1 MFLGF
6 ILVFM
11 VIISFLRREYVINR
25 VYKYILE
32 KGAGS
37 AYTRGA
43 ISTAKICKTGNKWKL
58 WEEICDFRSDSGD
71 HGIIKDVGKCGKKQR
86 TQYDGNDDLDTI
98 GNVEIAALIAK
109 SVVDTGFHG

>member
-1 MFLGF
+1 
-6 ILVFM
+6 M

-43 ISTAKICKTGNKWKL
+43 VSTAKICKTGNKWKL
-58 WEEICDFRSDSGD
+58 
-71 HGIIKDVGKCGKKQR
+71 
-86 TQYDGNDDLDTI
+86 
-98 GNVEIAALIAK
+98 
-109 SVVDTGFHG
+109 

>member
-11 VIISFLRREYVINR
+11 VIISFLRREYVINS

-43 ISTAKICKTGNKWKL
+43 VSTAKICQTGKKRKL
-58 WEEICDFRSDSGD
+58 WEEICNFRSDSGN
-71 HGIIKDVGKCGKKQR
+71 HGIIKDVGKCSKKQR

>member
-1 MFLGF
+1 
-6 ILVFM
+6 M
-11 VIISFLRREYVINR
+11 VIISFLRREYVINS

-32 KGAGS
+32 KGVGS

-43 ISTAKICKTGNKWKL
+43 VSTAKICQTGKKRKL
-58 WEEICDFRSDSGD
+58 WEEICDFRSDSGN
-71 HGIIKDVGKCGKKQR
+71 HGIIKDVGKCSKKQR
-86 TQYDGNDDLDTI
+86 TQYDGNDDLDSI